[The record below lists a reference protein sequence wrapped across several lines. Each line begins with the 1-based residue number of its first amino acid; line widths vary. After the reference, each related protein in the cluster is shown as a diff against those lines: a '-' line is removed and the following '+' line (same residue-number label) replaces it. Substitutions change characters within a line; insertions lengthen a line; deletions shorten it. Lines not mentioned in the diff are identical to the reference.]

1 MLSKHEESYLKKYF
15 QIAEV
20 ISEFSMWLLRYS
32 EYIWMYASL
41 NVKVVPVGHFKS
53 LQLLAVHIKT
63 SNVALNRYFKDKA
76 SEESS

>member
-1 MLSKHEESYLKKYF
+1 MLSKYEEIYSNKYF

-20 ISEFSMWLLRYS
+20 ISEFSAWLLRCN
-32 EYIWMYASL
+32 EYTLMYASR

-63 SNVALNRYFKDKA
+63 SNAAL
-76 SEESS
+76 